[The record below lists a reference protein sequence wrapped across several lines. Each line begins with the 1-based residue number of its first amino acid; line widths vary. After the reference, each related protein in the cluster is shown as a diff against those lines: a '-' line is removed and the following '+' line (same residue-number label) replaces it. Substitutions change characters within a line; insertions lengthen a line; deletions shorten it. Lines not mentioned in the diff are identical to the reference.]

1 VNVSSSSAEARRVIG
16 YITKNNDE
24 TWSIEGDGTLR
35 KFRGAE
41 EAVMT
46 FLNEAESTDTTRS
59 QPAESIEKAKSAAE
73 NG

>member
-1 VNVSSSSAEARRVIG
+1 MSVSAEPRPVIG

-41 EAVMT
+41 EAIMI
-46 FLNEAESTDTTRS
+46 FISEAESANTTRT
-59 QPAESIEKAKSAAE
+59 QDAETMEKAKSAAE